1 MMKTTQKEIK
11 EFYCEDI
18 RDITNMDYEEAKK
31 IKRLYIIA
39 YSHGIYGVNG
49 LVFCDEK
56 KNFYKITCRNSL
68 IGLFL

>member
-1 MMKTTQKEIK
+1 MKTTQKEIK

-18 RDITNMDYEEAKK
+18 TDMEFEEAKK

-39 YSHGIYGVNG
+39 YSHGLYGVNG